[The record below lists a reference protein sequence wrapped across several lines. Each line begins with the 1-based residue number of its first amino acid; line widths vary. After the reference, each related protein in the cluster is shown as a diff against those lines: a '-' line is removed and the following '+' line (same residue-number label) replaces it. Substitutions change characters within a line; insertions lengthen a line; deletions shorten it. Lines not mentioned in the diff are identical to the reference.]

1 MNFKRSTTMTLV
13 ALMTLSLITITSIQQ
28 NVFAQSQGMSLLATS
43 SESSNTISVS
53 GHTTSQITDITLRVT
68 SPSGSNVVDVAQIK
82 PNAKGDFG
90 VELKVNPLW
99 KENGFYTIKAMQSV
113 HGNSLYT
120 MSVLVE
126 VANGKTA
133 ENSVSNSNLETG
145 IFEPAV
151 KGETGISIKADAM
164 EGSTTIGITG
174 KTDRTNIDVTLTV
187 TTPNGN
193 RIAVAQ
199 ITPSSSGNFAK
210 DITTGGSLWKQDGD
224 YTVTA
229 QQGDSDKYKA
239 SVTVGIVK
247 GVIIPEFGTIAVMIL
262 AVAII
267 SIIAISARSRLSVMP
282 RY

>member
-1 MNFKRSTTMTLV
+1 MNFKRSTTMTLL
-13 ALMTLSLITITSIQQ
+13 LMTLSLIAVTSTYQ

-43 SESSNTISVS
+43 SEGSDTILVS

-68 SPSGSNVVDVAQIK
+68 TPSGNNVVDIAQVK
-82 PNAKGDFG
+82 PDEKGNYNAEF
-90 VELKVNPLW
+90 KVNQSW
-99 KENGFYTIKAMQSV
+99 KENGFYTIKAMQSI
-113 HGNSLYT
+113 HGNSLYS
-120 MSVLVE
+120 MSVLVK
-126 VANGKTA
+126 VVNGVTA
-133 ENSVSNSNLETG
+133 ENSATKSNLETG
-145 IFEPAV
+145 IFEPVIKDA
-151 KGETGISIKADAM
+151 TGISIKADAV
-164 EGSTTIGITG
+164 EGSTIIGITG
-174 KTDRTNIDVTLTV
+174 KTDRTNIDITLTV

-199 ITPSSSGNFAK
+199 ITPSLNGDFAK
-210 DITTGGSLWKQDGD
+210 DITIGGPLWKQDGD

-239 SVTVGIVK
+239 SVTVGIVD

-267 SIIAISARSRLSVMP
+267 SIIAISAKSRLSIMP

>member
-13 ALMTLSLITITSIQQ
+13 ALMTLSLITITSTHQ

-145 IFEPAV
+145 IFEPAA
-151 KGETGISIKADAM
+151 KGETGISIKAVAM

-210 DITTGGSLWKQDGD
+210 DITTGGPLWKQDGD